1 MPKRI
6 TDKSHT
12 TRATEFLTPAE
23 IKKAIKLY
31 RIANGS
37 FHQRCMDEIIKPVI
51 TRINKALGQENDPRW
66 LAYAVEFFCMKGGS
80 KTNTEKDDGKK

>member
-1 MPKRI
+1 MPKNI
-6 TDKSHT
+6 SDKSHT
-12 TRATEFLTPAE
+12 TSAKNFLTDAE

-66 LAYAVEFFCMKGGS
+66 LAYAVEFFCMKRP
-80 KTNTEKDDGKK
+80 NTEKDHEK

>member
-1 MPKRI
+1 MPKNI

-12 TRATEFLTPAE
+12 TSAKDFLTDAE

-66 LAYAVEFFCMKGGS
+66 LAYAVEFFCMKGGIS
-80 KTNTEKDDGKK
+80 KTNTEKDNEK

>member
-1 MPKRI
+1 MPKNI
-6 TDKSHT
+6 SDKSHT
-12 TRATEFLTPAE
+12 TSAKDFLTDAE

-51 TRINKALGQENDPRW
+51 TRINKALGQENDPGY
-66 LAYAVEFFCMKGGS
+66 LAYAVEYLCMKAGI
-80 KTNTEKDDGKK
+80 KHNTEKDHEN

>member
-1 MPKRI
+1 MPKNI
-6 TDKSHT
+6 TDKSHSV
-12 TRATEFLTPAE
+12 RATEFLTADE

-51 TRINKALGQENDPRW
+51 TRINKALGQESDPRW

-80 KTNTEKDDGKK
+80 KINTEKNDGK